1 MLAWVSKSR
10 TLDGAATMSSAS
22 MLTVAE
28 EVFLLT
34 LDQETGKPNTELASH
49 SVHNAIA
56 GALLMDLSLHNR
68 IDTDLRRLFVV
79 DPTPVDEPISDQVL
93 SLIVAAGDARPTGF
107 WLDVLA
113 VDGDALREQ
122 LREQL
127 VRRGIM
133 TAAESS
139 GIGLAGERKDA
150 DKRGLPMLRVKK
162 RLGLVVL
169 SAEIPDP
176 RDIMI
181 ISLANA
187 CSLWPGLF
195 HETAY
200 AEHGAKIEQI
210 SKMDLIG
217 REVARIIRTERT

>member
-1 MLAWVSKSR
+1 MLARASKSQ
-10 TLDGAATMSSAS
+10 TLDGAPTMSSVS
-22 MLTVAE
+22 KLTVAE
-28 EVFLLT
+28 EIFLLT
-34 LDQETGKPNTELASH
+34 LDHETGKLNAELAPH

-79 DPTPVDEPISDQVL
+79 DTTPVDEPISDQVL
-93 SLIVAAGDARPTGF
+93 SLIVSASDAKPTSF

-113 VDGDALREQ
+113 VDGNALQER
-122 LREQL
+122 LRAQL
-127 VRRGIM
+127 VRRGIV
-133 TAAESS
+133 TEAGGLE
-139 GIGLAGERKDA
+139 LAGDSKDA
-150 DKRGLPMLRVKK
+150 DQRGDQVLHVKK
-162 RLGLVVL
+162 RIGRVVL
-169 SAEIPDP
+169 SAELPDP

-187 CSLWPGLF
+187 CSLWHGLF

-200 AEHGAKIEQI
+200 EEHGAKIEQI